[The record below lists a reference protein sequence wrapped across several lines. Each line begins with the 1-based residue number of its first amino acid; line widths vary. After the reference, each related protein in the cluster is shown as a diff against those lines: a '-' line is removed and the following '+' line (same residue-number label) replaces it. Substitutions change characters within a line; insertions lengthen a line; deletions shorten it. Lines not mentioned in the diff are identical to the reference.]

1 MSRANTSRLS
11 YDNFPDFM
19 LDRKSQHWGTAVPLT
34 LLISPKMITLSY
46 SKQVITNIIVIIF
59 SQFNAEHKQKNRK
72 KVLLMDATYTLR
84 NGWQFTFLYRQK
96 RKAKKKRK
104 KKKTYLENSKHFTLT
119 RCSTRG
125 SIITIFHPNTF
136 DRIRFIP
143 FAGDGSMTEAWGRK
157 GCRTKR
163 GGKLFDVFSPRSYI
177 HSPLGTWLSTEADQR
192 EE

>member
-59 SQFNAEHKQKNRK
+59 SQFNAKYKQKNRK

-84 NGWQFTFLYRQK
+84 NGWQFTFLWQK
-96 RKAKKKRK
+96 KSEKKKRK
-104 KKKTYLENSKHFTLT
+104 KKKIYLENSKHFTLT